1 MVLAHTVQYKIRSL
15 KIVIAWNQMGQGLD
29 QYPDCGSGLGAFG
42 TELSVLLAV
51 FSIVVM
57 IEKDMIYA
65 QSPSIKNHA

>member
-1 MVLAHTVQYKIRSL
+1 
-15 KIVIAWNQMGQGLD
+15 MGQGLD